1 MGGMSVG
8 YIIVSVIIFVLCIA
22 LVGIILMQSKNA
34 SGLTGA
40 ISGMGGGGNTYWDK
54 NKGRS
59 LEGQLGK
66 YTKIIAALLFIL
78 ILAIRFLG

>member
-1 MGGMSVG
+1 MSVG
-8 YIIVSVIIFVLCIA
+8 YMVVSVIIAVLCIV
-22 LVGIILMQSKNA
+22 LIGLILMQNKNA

-66 YTKIIAALLFIL
+66 YTKIITAVLFVL
-78 ILAIRFLG
+78 ILCIKFLG

>member
-1 MGGMSVG
+1 MSVG
-8 YIIVSVIIFVLCIA
+8 YIVVSAIIAVLCIV
-22 LVGIILMQSKNA
+22 LIGIILMQSKNA

-66 YTKIIAALLFIL
+66 YTKIIAGVLFVLILFIKF
-78 ILAIRFLG
+78 IG